1 MINRNW
7 MYKFEIV
14 NKINKDNG
22 ETVEEKIKFA
32 LLKPN
37 RKLKEDGEL
46 FYAKEVS
53 RFAKAGVLPKA
64 AWGTILSNG
73 GGSISEQEREVY
85 GELLLKFRD
94 GSFELQSILI
104 KTESERSN
112 AEKKRADE
120 IIIELDSI
128 RKEIQS
134 FESSQIAIFENTA
147 ESKARNRTILW
158 WVLFTSYLEK
168 GGEHVPFFEGETFEE
183 KLDAYDTFEETN
195 AEDHI
200 NILGIRRLT
209 YLITLWFLGKA
220 DTEEDFENFY
230 QNLIKNSDDNPVENE
245 EKEVVV
251 TETIKETVTTPST
264 DSEVKIEETTVVKE
278 IAGTVV
284 EKETLEVV
292 TPA

>member
-120 IIIELDSI
+120 IMELQSGI
-128 RKEIQS
+128 SYELNQLKVGKE
-134 FESSQIAIFENTA
+134 F
-147 ESKARNRTILW
+147 K
-158 WVLFTSYLEK
+158 VLFDRVEGDYFIGRTEFDSPEVDNEVLIKKSESFVRL
-168 GGEHVPFFEGETFEE
+168 GDFER
-183 KLDAYDTFEETN
+183 
-195 AEDHI
+195 I
-200 NILGIRRLT
+200 
-209 YLITLWFLGKA
+209 LITSA
-220 DTEEDFENFY
+220 DHYDLY
-230 QNLIKNSDDNPVENE
+230 GQ
-245 EKEVVV
+245 
-251 TETIKETVTTPST
+251 
-264 DSEVKIEETTVVKE
+264 VVK
-278 IAGTVV
+278 
-284 EKETLEVV
+284 
-292 TPA
+292 